1 MVPQN
6 ELIKQTR
13 QVIKHSGELRHRSEA
28 CRRRAEELATQ
39 TEQLFAQF
47 NLNEQ
52 RRAIRIPKTAQGPQQ
67 SPETGKP
74 L

>member
-6 ELIKQTR
+6 ELIEQTV
-13 QVIKHSGELRHRSEA
+13 QIIKHSDELRHRSQA

-39 TEQLFAQF
+39 TEQLFTQF
-47 NLNEQ
+47 DLNER

-67 SPETGKP
+67 SPETSKSR
-74 L
+74 